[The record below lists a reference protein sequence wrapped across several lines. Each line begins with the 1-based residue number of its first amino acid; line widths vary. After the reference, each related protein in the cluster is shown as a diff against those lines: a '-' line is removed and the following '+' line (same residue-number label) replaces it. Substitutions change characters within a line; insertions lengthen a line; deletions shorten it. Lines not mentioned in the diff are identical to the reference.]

1 LLRVTTIVVLLAVPQ
16 AGLVEAQGIS
26 HEGSV
31 ASRNEWREYLFSG
44 SRTGWNSYET
54 QISPSN
60 VGSLQLAWKDPTSDV
75 VGGPPA
81 VVDGVVYG
89 ASYDGFVHAWEVRT
103 GKELWSSALSEQRDP
118 FAPSVAHG
126 MVYVGDSSGGS
137 VYALNARTGTIVWS
151 VDVGGVEWAPLV
163 EGNVVYVASGLGG
176 YAYAFDAYTGEQLW
190 KTYTTDAASAPTYS
204 RGTVYLETL
213 TQPSLLA
220 IDARTGSILWGIGII
235 NFCGMAPIVSDD
247 TVYFCSQGTEFGSS
261 NLRAVDARTGR
272 ARWRVR
278 NPAELFVQ
286 PTLTSGILYIA
297 GLPFGGSS
305 STVYAIDADTGARL
319 WTSRLDEMRLGA
331 ISGANGVLYSV
342 TDGGLV
348 ALSASDGTELWS
360 YTTGSSSFGVVVVEG
375 MVFCGSFDKNMYAFK
390 LPVLRPT
397 Q

>member
-1 LLRVTTIVVLLAVPQ
+1 MLRVTTIVVLLAVPQ

-31 ASRNEWREYLFSG
+31 ASRNAWREYLFSG

-60 VGSLQLAWKDPTSDV
+60 VGSLRLAWKDPTSDV

-126 MVYVGDSSGGS
+126 M
-137 VYALNARTGTIVWS
+137 
-151 VDVGGVEWAPLV
+151 
-163 EGNVVYVASGLGG
+163 VYVASGLGG

-319 WTSRLDEMRLGA
+319 WTSWLDEMRLGA